1 MAQPYSQPR
10 EVHLKLVFFGPASA
24 GKTSALNYLYRVLR
38 PDVRGQ
44 LVSVNTGT
52 DRTLFFDFYPS
63 PPAKLL
69 GVTIHMQIYAAA
81 GSVQNDATRRALLA
95 GVDGVLFIA
104 DSRKGRERDN
114 IQALEE
120 LRNCLLELNLKL
132 AEVPLVL
139 AWNKRD
145 VPDSLSV
152 GELEAGL
159 NITQAPSFAMVAHV
173 GHGVFESFRA
183 LASRA
188 LETTLKRRPE
198 LLPGSYSQRM
208 EAAYAS
214 DMVTNRRL
222 LATQEAQRALIV
234 LASRYTS
241 DGPHSDLSR
250 TSEPAGA
257 AAASVPS
264 GGAASPVAAASI
276 PSPAAQA
283 SIPPSSIAAS
293 SIPMTGAA
301 PASAQPSSL
310 AASAPVDGPPA
321 PSAPAIAPSGTA
333 LQGSV
338 PPSSVPA
345 PESYNVDGP
354 AGSPEPPVE
363 STIPMHVIPVRS
375 DVQVQDDPLL
385 RRMAPSGQRGR
396 VEFAGEGPPAG
407 ISQNANASPVPTVSE
422 GSRPPLSSRHASSR
436 SDSLREV
443 FMSQLLPPGSMR
455 TQLLDVERLLHAGQF
470 TPAVRRAAG
479 IFYALTAADA
489 TREPDEGPAWR
500 GLVLGLP
507 VDRYLRFR
515 QAVQDAESGK
525 STAEDGLFALF
536 FLLDAILRKEA
547 GLARA
552 T

>member
-1 MAQPYSQPR
+1 VAQPYSQPR

-52 DRTLFFDFYPS
+52 DRTLFFDFYPA

-120 LRNCLLELNLKL
+120 LRNCLLELSLKL
-132 AEVPLVL
+132 AELPLVL

-208 EAAYAS
+208 EASYAS

-222 LATQEAQRALIV
+222 LATQEAQRALMV
-234 LASRYTS
+234 LNSRYAS
-241 DGPHSDLSR
+241 DSPQSPSDLS
-250 TSEPAGA
+250 SEPAPS
-257 AAASVPS
+257 ASASIPPPS
-264 GGAASPVAAASI
+264 VAPPEPAAASI
-276 PSPAAQA
+276 PPP
-283 SIPPSSIAAS
+283 SIQPSSIPAA
-293 SIPMTGAA
+293 
-301 PASAQPSSL
+301 
-310 AASAPVDGPPA
+310 
-321 PSAPAIAPSGTA
+321 APSGNV
-333 LQGSV
+333 LQGG
-338 PPSSVPA
+338 PHPSSVPSPA
-345 PESYNVDGP
+345 GYNVDGP
-354 AGSPEPPVE
+354 AAAEPPVE
-363 STIPMHVIPVRS
+363 ATIPMHVISVRS

-385 RRMAPSGQRGR
+385 ARGRVAPSGQRGR
-396 VEFAGEGPPAG
+396 LDIGSDVAPAG
-407 ISQNANASPVPTVSE
+407 ISQGGSSSPVPAVSTAS
-422 GSRPPLSSRHASSR
+422 SRPPATSRPASGR
-436 SDSLREV
+436 SDGLRDV

-470 TPAVRRAAG
+470 TPCVRRAAG

>member
-52 DRTLFFDFYPS
+52 DRTLFFDFYPA

-132 AEVPLVL
+132 AELPLVL

-208 EAAYAS
+208 EASYAS

-222 LATQEAQRALIV
+222 LATQEAQRALMV
-234 LASRYTS
+234 LNSRYAS
-241 DGPHSDLSR
+241 DTPQSPGDLSR
-250 TSEPAGA
+250 ASAPATS
-257 AAASVPS
+257 AS
-264 GGAASPVAAASI
+264 
-276 PSPAAQA
+276 A
-283 SIPPSSIAAS
+283 SIPPPNLAAPESAAPLPPVSIAPS
-293 SIPMTGAA
+293 SIPTG
-301 PASAQPSSL
+301 
-310 AASAPVDGPPA
+310 
-321 PSAPAIAPSGTA
+321 APSGNV
-333 LQGSV
+333 LGGGV
-338 PPSSVPA
+338 HPSSVPS
-345 PESYNVDGP
+345 PEGYNVDG
-354 AGSPEPPVE
+354 AAALEPPVE
-363 STIPMHVIPVRS
+363 STIPMHVISVRS

-385 RRMAPSGQRGR
+385 ARGRVAPSGQRGR
-396 VEFAGEGPPAG
+396 VDYGSEVAPAG
-407 ISQNANASPVPTVSE
+407 ISQGGSTSPVPAVSTAS
-422 GSRPPLSSRHASSR
+422 SRPPATSRPASGR
-436 SDSLREV
+436 SDGLRDV

-470 TPAVRRAAG
+470 TPCVRRAAG

>member
-1 MAQPYSQPR
+1 VAQPYSQPR

-52 DRTLFFDFYPS
+52 DRTLFFDFYPA

-132 AEVPLVL
+132 AELPLVL

-208 EAAYAS
+208 EASYAS

-222 LATQEAQRALIV
+222 LATQEAQRALMV
-234 LASRYTS
+234 LGSRYAS
-241 DGPHSDLSR
+241 DSPQSPGDLSR
-250 TSEPAGA
+250 TSEPAPSASASIPPPSPA
-257 AAASVPS
+257 AEP
-264 GGAASPVAAASI
+264 AAASI
-276 PSPAAQA
+276 P
-283 SIPPSSIAAS
+283 PPSV
-293 SIPMTGAA
+293 PAA
-301 PASAQPSSL
+301 PAPSSMPT
-310 AASAPVDGPPA
+310 S
-321 PSAPAIAPSGTA
+321 APSGNVLHGGLA
-333 LQGSV
+333 
-338 PPSSVPA
+338 PSSVPA
-345 PESYNVDGP
+345 PGGYNVDGAA
-354 AGSPEPPVE
+354 AGEPPIE
-363 STIPMHVIPVRS
+363 ATIPMHVISVRS

-385 RRMAPSGQRGR
+385 ARGRVAPSGQRGR
-396 VEFAGEGPPAG
+396 VEMGSDVAPAG
-407 ISQNANASPVPTVSE
+407 ISQSGSASPVPGVPAVSTAS
-422 GSRPPLSSRHASSR
+422 SRPPAASRPASGR
-436 SDSLREV
+436 SDGLRDV

-470 TPAVRRAAG
+470 TPCVRRAAG

>member
-52 DRTLFFDFYPS
+52 DRTLFFDFYPA

-132 AEVPLVL
+132 AELPLVL

-208 EAAYAS
+208 EASYAS

-222 LATQEAQRALIV
+222 LATQEAQRALMV
-234 LASRYTS
+234 LNSRYAS
-241 DGPHSDLSR
+241 DTPQSPGDLSR
-250 TSEPAGA
+250 TSEPAPS
-257 AAASVPS
+257 AS
-264 GGAASPVAAASI
+264 
-276 PSPAAQA
+276 A
-283 SIPPSSIAAS
+283 SIPPPPSLAPPEPAPAPLPPVSIAPS
-293 SIPMTGAA
+293 SIPAA
-301 PASAQPSSL
+301 
-310 AASAPVDGPPA
+310 
-321 PSAPAIAPSGTA
+321 APSG
-333 LQGSV
+333 SV
-338 PPSSVPA
+338 LHGGLHHSSVPA
-345 PESYNVDGP
+345 PEGYNVDG
-354 AGSPEPPVE
+354 AAAVEPPVE
-363 STIPMHVIPVRS
+363 STIPMHVISVRS

-385 RRMAPSGQRGR
+385 ARARVAPSGQRGR
-396 VEFAGEGPPAG
+396 VDFSSEVAPAG
-407 ISQNANASPVPTVSE
+407 ISQGGSASPVPAVSTSSSRPTSM
-422 GSRPPLSSRHASSR
+422 SRPPASGR
-436 SDSLREV
+436 SDGLRDV

-470 TPAVRRAAG
+470 TPCVRRAAG

>member
-1 MAQPYSQPR
+1 M
-10 EVHLKLVFFGPASA
+10 FFGPASA

-52 DRTLFFDFYPS
+52 DRTLFFDFYPG

-81 GSVQNDATRRALLA
+81 GRVQNDATRRALLA

-104 DSRKGRERDN
+104 DSKKGREQDN
-114 IQALEE
+114 IEALEE

-132 AEVPLVL
+132 TDVPLVL

-145 VPDSLSV
+145 VADSLSV

-173 GHGVFESFRA
+173 GQGVFESFRA

-198 LLPGSYSQRM
+198 LLPGSYSQRL

-234 LASRYTS
+234 LSSRYPIDSQKGHSEFSRPGEAGPGGTS
-241 DGPHSDLSR
+241 SNPPPSMRSPAAPSASASPPI
-250 TSEPAGA
+250 TSANA
-257 AAASVPS
+257 PS
-264 GGAASPVAAASI
+264 GNALPASFHPSSI
-276 PSPAAQA
+276 PSPEGYSADG
-283 SIPPSSIAAS
+283 SSG
-293 SIPMTGAA
+293 GAE
-301 PASAQPSSL
+301 Q
-310 AASAPVDGPPA
+310 
-321 PSAPAIAPSGTA
+321 
-333 LQGSV
+333 
-338 PPSSVPA
+338 
-345 PESYNVDGP
+345 
-354 AGSPEPPVE
+354 PVE
-363 STIPMHVIPVRS
+363 PTIPMHVMPVRG
-375 DVQVQDDPLL
+375 DVQVHDDPLL
-385 RRMAPSGQRGR
+385 SRGRESSSGLRGR
-396 VEFAGEGPPAG
+396 VEPSSEAQSGGMGQSA
-407 ISQNANASPVPTVSE
+407 AVSPVAPLSAT
-422 GSRPPLSSRHASSR
+422 SRPSHPSRPGSFASGR
-436 SDSLREV
+436 SDGGTREV
-443 FMSQLLPPGSMR
+443 FMCQLLPPGSMR

-515 QAVQDAESGK
+515 QAVQDAESAK